1 MARVERNHL
10 EAFVAVAEAGSIVAA
25 AHRLHLSPSAI
36 SKSVSHLEHQV
47 GAPLFERTAAGMTR
61 LPLADRLMS
70 SAQLVVVTMEGIEA
84 RTAADSSG
92 VSEVDQ
98 IRVLSASSLVPN
110 PLSDIAHRFLQTH
123 PSRRLF
129 LDTLREPE
137 LDLIIDRV
145 LRGHYDLGITE
156 APRARIPGLVMHEI
170 PEEEVWAVLPP
181 GSGDTCNGDITTD
194 QLVECGLVAGQH
206 WESSDVY
213 RRLVALDSRI
223 HGAVRVRSM
232 HRDAFLS
239 FTLAGF
245 GATLMMAAS
254 MQHLVEAGCTVGR
267 VRGLPAR
274 RLCVLHRDQ
283 PRSEAVEV
291 FAAICRENVPL
302 DARVPPSPL

>member
-1 MARVERNHL
+1 
-10 EAFVAVAEAGSIVAA
+10 
-25 AHRLHLSPSAI
+25 
-36 SKSVSHLEHQV
+36 
-47 GAPLFERTAAGMTR
+47 MTR
-61 LPLADRLMS
+61 LSLADRLMS
-70 SAQLVVVTMEGIEA
+70 SAQLVVLTMEGIEA
-84 RTAADSSG
+84 RAAGDSSG
-92 VSEVDQ
+92 SAGADQ
-98 IRVLSASSLVPN
+98 VRVLAASSLVPN
-110 PLSDIAHRFLQTH
+110 PMSDIAHRFLQTH

-145 LRGHYDLGITE
+145 LTGHYDLGITE

-181 GSGDTCNGDITTD
+181 GSGDTCNGEITTD

-223 HGAVRVRSM
+223 NGAVRVRSM

-245 GATLMMAAS
+245 GATLVMAAP
-254 MQHLVEAGCTVGR
+254 MQHLINAGCAVGR
-267 VRGLPAR
+267 VKSLPAR
-274 RLCVLHRDQ
+274 RICVLHRDP
-283 PRSEAVEV
+283 PRSESIDV
-291 FAAICRENVPL
+291 FAAVCREEVPL
-302 DARVPPSPL
+302 DARVPPAPL